1 MGIYG
6 YTMNL
11 NNTNS
16 IVENKE
22 YDLFSEAIIM
32 SESIVYN
39 EFCNHKALLEAF
51 TGSEEE
57 RKVMEEKCDLLLEI
71 SMKDIKQKIHELFE
85 KLKRF
90 IREVVSRV
98 KEFFTKERQKKMEQE
113 IDELKNKID
122 NLEKDKKELD
132 DSNYDLYNK
141 NKELDKEL
149 KSTKLSYAVDR
160 SVQNLDDKANKER
173 IDKLEKSHLEKDEE
187 IRSLHSKLAQEIA
200 KTTKAYSGIMKM
212 IDDPLLRF
220 SMWDYVENNID
231 PVRYIMS
238 SDFQRIKEYY
248 GNTYRKMDNKHL
260 EELKLYTSVFNKE
273 TMKKINQ
280 DNPFGKDNG
289 KSNQLKHGGYDS
301 LAVHRFIE
309 KELERISKE
318 KNPLT
323 NKSVN
328 EIIKHLGYVSEASAR
343 SVSRCAQLISNF
355 EKAINILEKK
365 ITSSKFEKE
374 NITHMDAETKYEI
387 KGNMEYA
394 QFVVGHIKDQIQCL
408 SVVSRFEGKKAGL
421 AYSII
426 KLWNNTIVN
435 K

>member
-220 SMWDYVENNID
+220 SMYDYVEGNID
-231 PVRYIMS
+231 PVRYVNS
-238 SDFQRIKEYY
+238 SAFSKIKDYY
-248 GNTYRKMDNKHL
+248 GNSYRKMNNKDL
-260 EELKLYTSVFNKE
+260 EEIKLYTSVCNKNAL
-273 TMKKINQ
+273 KKIINYYD
-280 DNPFGKDNG
+280 DNTG
-289 KSNQLKHGGYDS
+289 KSNNLKGGGYNHA
-301 LAVHRFIE
+301 AVHKFVE
-309 KELERISKE
+309 EELERISKE
-318 KNPLT
+318 NNPLM
-323 NKSVN
+323 NKSIN
-328 EIIKHLGYVSEASAR
+328 NIIEHLEWVSTAGLR
-343 SVSRCAQLISNF
+343 NGSRCAEMISKF
-355 EKAINILEKK
+355 EQAISVLEKK
-365 ITSSKFEKE
+365 IVSNKFEKE

-387 KGNMEYA
+387 KGNIEYA

-408 SVVSRFEGKKAGL
+408 SVFSTYESKKAGL